1 MRIMVWGPTRLSGQ
15 VMVSAAKNAILPI
28 LAASMLSSGTVVIK
42 KVPAIRDVHIM
53 MALIQQMGLEV
64 EHAEGILTIK
74 GTPQNILPDY
84 DLSRQ
89 IRASFLLMGPLL
101 ARCGQAKAFL
111 PGGCAIGTRPVDLH
125 LKGFEAL
132 GAAIQITG
140 GCVTATAP
148 RLQGNYVYLD
158 FPSVGATENIMMAA
172 ALAQGTT
179 YIENAA
185 LEPEVVDW
193 PLLSTAWGQGQF
205 SRKQCYKNRGVA
217 GLGDTAYSPTRPH
230 RSRHLYGGSH
240 GQRRG
245 GDHQ

>member
-1 MRIMVWGPTRLSGQ
+1 
-15 VMVSAAKNAILPI
+15 MVSAAKNAILPI

-111 PGGCAIGTRPVDLH
+111 PGGCAIGTRRMCYGYCPQASRKLCLSGLSQCRSNGKYYD
-125 LKGFEAL
+125 
-132 GAAIQITG
+132 G
-140 GCVTATAP
+140 GCSGP
-148 RLQGNYVYLD
+148 RNYLH
-158 FPSVGATENIMMAA
+158 
-172 ALAQGTT
+172 
-179 YIENAA
+179 
-185 LEPEVVDW
+185 
-193 PLLSTAWGQGQF
+193 
-205 SRKQCYKNRGVA
+205 RKC
-217 GLGDTAYSPTRPH
+217 
-230 RSRHLYGGSH
+230 RS
-240 GQRRG
+240 
-245 GDHQ
+245 